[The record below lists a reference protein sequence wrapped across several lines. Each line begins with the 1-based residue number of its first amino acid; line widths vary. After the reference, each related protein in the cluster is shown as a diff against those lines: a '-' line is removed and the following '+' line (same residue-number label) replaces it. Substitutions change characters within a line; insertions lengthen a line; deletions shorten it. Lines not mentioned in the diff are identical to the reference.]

1 MRVLAWMVVWLLIGL
16 VRVAPLAAE
25 DMRALPLQAEQARE
39 ELARKARAEQAAAQ
53 QAAAETRTKVFADRA
68 ALEKAVA
75 RLEAEKNSLAARAKE
90 LEEAS
95 TKLAAEEGTVN
106 EQLSQT
112 DGMIR
117 ELVGQIRINAKDLDT
132 LIGQNPQS
140 AVGPAPT
147 SFLAAVAE
155 DERFPGMDDIRAMTD
170 ALVDQI
176 KRSGEVSQQKGKIV
190 DRSGREVEA
199 DLLLIGPFTA
209 AYRLEDETGFLN
221 HSADGH
227 KLYALSRLPGRGLQH
242 QLADYMAGKSE
253 AVPVDI
259 GRGAALRQLS
269 HQLSLTDQIGKG
281 GPIVWPILGILVIGL
296 LIVGERA
303 LRLLRNRHGKLPLI
317 EQIRELSRNGDW
329 QACEQLCGQWA
340 GKPLGRVLLAGLKA
354 RTLQR
359 EDMENVLQE
368 AILKEIPGLERFL
381 STLGML
387 TAIAP
392 LLGLLG
398 TVTGMINVFHVI
410 TLYGASDPRLMSG
423 GISEALVTTMLG
435 LSVAIPLMLLHNLLS
450 RSVDRMVGDLE
461 EQAVSLVNI
470 IHRRREQV
478 C

>member
-1 MRVLAWMVVWLLIGL
+1 MRTLFWMMIGLLITI
-16 VRVAPLAAE
+16 VVVAPLAAE
-25 DMRALPLQAEQARE
+25 DMRALPHQAQQAKE
-39 ELARKARAEQAAAQ
+39 EMARKARAEQVAAE
-53 QAAAETRTKVFADRA
+53 QAAAEIRAKVFADRSS
-68 ALEKAVA
+68 LEKAVA
-75 RLEAEKNSLAARAKE
+75 QLEAEKNRLTEKVKA
-90 LEEAS
+90 LEETN
-95 TKLAAEEGTVN
+95 TKLAAEESSVN
-106 EQLSQT
+106 EQLAQT
-112 DGMIR
+112 DGMVR

-132 LIGQNPQS
+132 LISQNPQS
-140 AVGPAPT
+140 AVGSAPT

-155 DERFPGMDDIRAMTD
+155 DERFPGMDDVRAMTT
-170 ALVDQI
+170 ALIDEI
-176 KRSGEVSQQKGKIV
+176 KRSGEVSLEKGQII
-190 DRSGREVEA
+190 DRSGREVQA
-199 DLLLIGPFTA
+199 DLLLIGPFIA
-209 AYRLEDETGFLN
+209 AYRLDGEIGFLN
-221 HSADGH
+221 HSSDGS
-227 KLYALSRLPGRGLQH
+227 KLYALSQLPGSSLQK
-242 QLADYMAGKSE
+242 QLAAYMAGKSE

-296 LIVGERA
+296 LIVAERT
-303 LRLLRNRHGKLPLI
+303 LRLVRNRHTKLLLI
-317 EQIRELSRNGDW
+317 EHIRELSRNGDW
-329 QACEQLCGQWA
+329 AGCEQLCSQAA
-340 GKPLGRVLLAGLKA
+340 GKPLARVLLAGLKA
-354 RTLQR
+354 RSLQP

-368 AILKEIPGLERFL
+368 ALLKEIPGLERFL

-450 RSVDRMVGDLE
+450 RGVDRMVGDLE